1 MQKAAVT
8 TTKKK
13 VFVVAGAGCGKTRVL
28 TYRIAYLLD
37 KGVPESN
44 IYAFTFANKSA
55 KEMKD
60 RLEDILGRE
69 TDVSLSTFHSFAYR
83 IIKVFYN
90 VLGYKENVRIID
102 EAEQVKIIKGIIL
115 DLKTPIDED
124 DALHAISCMKSLRL
138 FKEYSFFKRMLA
150 LKIALI
156 YQETLKTSNLMDFDD
171 LLYYLYRLLLDNQNI
186 QNWFKENT
194 FILVDECQDINKIQY
209 EIIKLLAKRSGNI
222 FMVGDEDQCIYSF
235 RGSDLNCI
243 RDFKNE
249 EKAEVIKLEQNY
261 RSCKNIL
268 MAANSVIKNNP
279 SRVDKRL
286 YTSYNDKNYSIIA
299 THFLSDFEESLY
311 IGDLIEELLRRNYN
325 YRDITVLYRN
335 NSVSIPIEKELL
347 KRKIPFHIF
356 GKVPFFKKKEVKTI
370 IYYLRLILNHNDNI
384 AFLEIINYPKRG
396 IGEYTINRI
405 KDNIINYGLSFYE
418 TIRSMPEF
426 YEIDGIKIFLT
437 LIEKFTEIIND
448 CNLVTY
454 VKELLNDLDFFNL
467 LRQDKHSKDKLT
479 NVYTF
484 LEMIEKVEVVNT
496 NTESLNDFL
505 ADIYL
510 ENNKVDPDKNYV
522 KLMTIHQSKG
532 LEYKIVILS
541 GCNDGILPATHEP
554 AYLLEEERRLFYV
567 AITRAKERLY
577 ILSSNYRIVNGQYKS
592 YEISP
597 FVSEINK
604 RTINY
609 NWFSK

>member
-1 MQKAAVT
+1 MQKQAVT

-37 KGVPESN
+37 RGVPESN

-60 RLEDILGRE
+60 RLEDILDRE

-102 EAEQVKIIKGIIL
+102 EAEQVKIIKDIIL
-115 DLKTPIDED
+115 NLKAPIDED
-124 DALHAISCMKSLRL
+124 DALHAISCMKSLRS
-138 FKEYSFFKRMLA
+138 FKEYSFFKRMLT

-209 EIIKLLAKRSGNI
+209 EIIKLLARRSGNI

-268 MAANSVIKNNP
+268 MAANSVIKNNS

-286 YTSYNDKNYSIIA
+286 YTSYNDRNYSIIA
-299 THFLSDFEESLY
+299 SHLFTDYEESLY
-311 IGDLIEELLRRNYN
+311 ICDLIEELIKRNYN
-325 YRDITVLYRN
+325 YRDFTILYRN
-335 NSVSIPIEKELL
+335 NSVSIPIEKELV

-418 TIRSMPEF
+418 TIKSMPEF
-426 YEIDGIKIFLT
+426 YVIDGIKDFLT

-454 VKELLNDLDFFNL
+454 VKELLKDLDYFNL

-479 NVYTF
+479 NVFTF

-496 NTESLNDFL
+496 NNESLNNFL

-510 ENNKVDPDKNYV
+510 ENNKTDPDKNYV
-522 KLMTIHQSKG
+522 KLMTIHQAKG

-577 ILSSNYRIVNGQYKS
+577 ILSSEYRIVNGQKRRYP
-592 YEISP
+592 ISP
-597 FVSEINK
+597 FISEINK
-604 RTINY
+604 ATVNF
-609 NWFSK
+609 N